1 MEKIV
6 TLLKSRKFWAA
17 LVGLVLITIKAYSPD
32 FPFSEN
38 EVIAFIGV
46 LASYIFGVGLEDSAK
61 V

>member
-1 MEKIV
+1 MDKFV
-6 TLLKSRKFWAA
+6 SLFKSRKFWAA
-17 LVGLVLITIKAYSPD
+17 LVGLVLITVRAYSPE

-61 V
+61 K